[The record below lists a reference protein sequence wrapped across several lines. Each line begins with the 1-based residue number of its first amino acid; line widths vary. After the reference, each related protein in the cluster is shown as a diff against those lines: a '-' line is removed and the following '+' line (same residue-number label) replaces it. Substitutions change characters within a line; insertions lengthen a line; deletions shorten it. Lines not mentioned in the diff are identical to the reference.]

1 MSTKLKNFKEAPFYF
16 SPLFSRSRKCFSFFI
31 IPFFIAIIL
40 VCLRSR
46 RYVSIESSQ
55 LIELENI
62 QEQIATASERL
73 QNLQAS
79 YTEKNKE
86 LEDQYAQKNKHLE
99 NEYIQR
105 KEILDKEHQHL
116 SKELAAKTKQE
127 KSVLEAIKSPLMKFS
142 LPLSSILLFT
152 KKFHLQRLRINLL
165 FWQPMNR
172 SCKKKIEP
180 FSLRLVLKTLLKVH
194 YGNRKINSLGA
205 LTAKPNL

>member
-16 SPLFSRSRKCFSFFI
+16 SPLFLVLVSAFSFFI

-79 YTEKNKE
+79 YTEKNKSW
-86 LEDQYAQKNKHLE
+86 K
-99 NEYIQR
+99 ISMR
-105 KEILDKEHQHL
+105 KRINTWKMNIYSE
-116 SKELAAKTKQE
+116 
-127 KSVLEAIKSPLMKFS
+127 
-142 LPLSSILLFT
+142 
-152 KKFHLQRLRINLL
+152 KKF
-165 FWQPMNR
+165 
-172 SCKKKIEP
+172 
-180 FSLRLVLKTLLKVH
+180 
-194 YGNRKINSLGA
+194 
-205 LTAKPNL
+205 

>member
-1 MSTKLKNFKEAPFYF
+1 M
-16 SPLFSRSRKCFSFFI
+16 
-31 IPFFIAIIL
+31 
-40 VCLRSR
+40 RSR

-127 KSVLEAIKSPLMKFS
+127 KSVLEAIKKSVDEILITPELDTAIYEEI
-142 LPLSSILLFT
+142 SSAEI
-152 KKFHLQRLRINLL
+152 KK
-165 FWQPMNR
+165 
-172 SCKKKIEP
+172 
-180 FSLRLVLKTLLKVH
+180 
-194 YGNRKINSLGA
+194 
-205 LTAKPNL
+205 